1 MPFAQATR
9 ECLADVRPCLRHAT
23 QVADARR
30 AVSLLG
36 GGALSIQRVATLGP
50 DGRPFTAVICPKQ
63 RPCGAAY
70 PREAG
75 TPKKEPL

>member
-1 MPFAQATR
+1 MVRVGGVLVAQKG
-9 ECLADVRPCLRHAT
+9 ADPE
-23 QVADARR
+23 QEVADARR

-50 DGRPFTAVICPKQ
+50 DGRPFTAVLCPKQ